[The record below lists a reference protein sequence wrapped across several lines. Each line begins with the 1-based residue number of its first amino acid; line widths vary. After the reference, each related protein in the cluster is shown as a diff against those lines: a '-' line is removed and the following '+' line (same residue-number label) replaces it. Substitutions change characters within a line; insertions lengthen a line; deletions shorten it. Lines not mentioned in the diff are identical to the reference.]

1 MSPIE
6 SFLNKMRIGLQVRG
20 LRCDYRIEGHTLSFL
35 LSIGRIFS
43 GEVVVGTLYVPH
55 VSEWTLIFDT
65 SVVAAQRPTLKF
77 EVFNITN

>member
-6 SFLNKMRIGLQVRG
+6 SFLIKMRIGLQVRG

-43 GEVVVGTLYVPH
+43 GEVVVGTLYVPQ
-55 VSEWTLIFDT
+55 VGERPFVIETSTVDT
-65 SVVAAQRPTLKF
+65 P
-77 EVFNITN
+77 